1 LLPIVDVIIPA
12 LNEAESLPKVL
23 ADLPCSSI
31 RQVIVVDNGST
42 DETAEVARSAGAIVL
57 LESQR
62 GYGAA
67 CLRGIAH
74 ALGQKVQPDVLAF
87 LDGDFS
93 DDPRQLTDLLAPLAS
108 GEADLVLG
116 SRVLGTRHPKSLTWQ
131 QRFGNALAT
140 FLIDVLYGHKYSD
153 LGPFRAIT
161 RKAYLQLDMA
171 DQNYG
176 WTVEMQIKAIRL
188 GLRVVEIPVDYRAR
202 SGGTSKVSGTL
213 RGTFGAGYKIL
224 KTIFIYHWVSRKL
237 KP

>member
-1 LLPIVDVIIPA
+1 MLPIVDVIIPA

-23 ADLPCSSI
+23 ADLPCDCI
-31 RQVIVVDNGST
+31 RQIIVVDNGST
-42 DETAEVARSAGAIVL
+42 DETAEVARSGGAVVL

-74 ALGQKVQPDVLAF
+74 ALGHEVQPDVLAF

-93 DDPRQLTDLLAPLAS
+93 DDPRQLADLLGPLAS
-108 GEADLVLG
+108 GDADLVLG
-116 SRVLGTRHPKSLTWQ
+116 SRVLGTSDPKSLTCQ

-140 FLIDVLYGHKYSD
+140 YLIDFLYGYKYSD

-161 RKAYLQLDMA
+161 REAYLQLDMA

-176 WTVEMQIKAIRL
+176 WTVEMQIKAVRL
-188 GLRVVEIPVDYRAR
+188 GLRVVEIPVNYRTR
-202 SGGTSKVSGTL
+202 WGGTSKVSGSL